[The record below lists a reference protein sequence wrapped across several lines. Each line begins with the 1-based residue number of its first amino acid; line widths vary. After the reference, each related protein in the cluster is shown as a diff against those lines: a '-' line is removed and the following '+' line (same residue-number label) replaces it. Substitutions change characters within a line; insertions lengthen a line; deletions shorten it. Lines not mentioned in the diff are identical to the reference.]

1 MISMKYQYSLFPP
14 YFCSSMQRTKENCL
28 KTLSNVIDPDFKK
41 DLVTLNMI
49 EDVEFT
55 ESGLQFT
62 VVLTTPACPLKD
74 HIESE
79 CRKEIAK
86 AFGDDLDVSITM
98 TSRVTTPRAEQDFL
112 PGVKNIIAVA
122 SGKGGV
128 GKSTVCVNLALA
140 LAKEGAK
147 VGIMDADIYGPSI
160 PIMFGLNNARPKVVE
175 KDGKHKIIPIEKYG
189 VKALSIGFLVA
200 SPQAVVWRG
209 PMVSSAIRQFVTDV
223 EWGEL
228 DYLLIDLPPGTGDI
242 HLSIISMA
250 KPSSAVIVTTPQDVA
265 LADARKGIDMFRNP
279 NVDVPVLGV
288 VENMSYFTPPDL
300 PEKKYYIFG
309 KGGGQLIA
317 NEFEAPFLGEL
328 PLVPKVREGGD
339 DGMPVV
345 MQGEYGE
352 AAPYFRVADEVAR
365 QIAITNGS
373 EAIITE

>member
-1 MISMKYQYSLFPP
+1 MKLT
-14 YFCSSMQRTKENCL
+14 RENCL
-28 KTLSNVIDPDFKK
+28 QALSNVIDPDFKK

-49 EDVEFT
+49 EDIEI
-55 ESGLQFT
+55 EDNNLSFT
-62 VVLTTPACPLKD
+62 VVLTTPACPLKE
-74 HIESE
+74 HLENE
-79 CRKEIAK
+79 CRKEIEK
-86 AFGDDLDVSITM
+86 AFGSAIEVRITM
-98 TSRVTTPRAEQDFL
+98 TSRVTTPRENQDYL

-140 LAKEGAK
+140 LAKEGAR

-175 KDGKHKIIPIEKYG
+175 KEGKHRIIPIKKYG
-189 VKALSIGFLVA
+189 VDVLSIGFLVS

-228 DYLLIDLPPGTGDI
+228 DYLFIDLPPGTGDI

-279 NVDVPVLGV
+279 NVDVPVLGI
-288 VENMSYFTPPDL
+288 VENMSYFTPPEL
-300 PEKKYYIFG
+300 PDKKYYIFG
-309 KGGGQLIA
+309 KGGGKTIA
-317 NEFEAPFLGEL
+317 DEFEAPFLGEL
-328 PLVPKVREGGD
+328 PIVEKVREAGD

-352 AAPYFRVADEVAR
+352 AAPYFQVADEVAR
-365 QIAITNGS
+365 RIAITNGE
-373 EAIITE
+373 EAVEKLKA